1 MKSTNGDTHLGGED
15 FDQAILNYL
24 TEEFQK
30 SSGLD
35 VSKDKLVLQR
45 LREAAEKVPRT
56 PKLATQNFEL
66 KLQTLEIPSPKLETR
81 NLKHE
86 TRNAKP

>member
-1 MKSTNGDTHLGGED
+1 MKSQVKSTNGDTHLGGED

-45 LREAAEKVPRT
+45 LREAAEKVPRNFKPET
-56 PKLATQNFEL
+56 SNSKL
-66 KLQTLEIPSPKLETR
+66 LESEARSSRPGT
-81 NLKHE
+81 
-86 TRNAKP
+86 